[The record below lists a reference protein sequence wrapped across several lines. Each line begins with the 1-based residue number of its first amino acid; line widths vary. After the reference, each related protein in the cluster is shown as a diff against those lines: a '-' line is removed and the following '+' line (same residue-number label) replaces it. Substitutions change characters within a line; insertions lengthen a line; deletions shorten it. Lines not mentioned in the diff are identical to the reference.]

1 MRKKSKR
8 SFKRSDDKR
17 SDDKRSDDKRSDY
30 KRNKRRTY
38 KQSGRGIDLA
48 YLQQV
53 VQLRKKASNL
63 TNISAKKAAQVKERF
78 SY

>member
-1 MRKKSKR
+1 MRRYTLKKHTLRKKSKR
-8 SFKRSDDKR
+8 SFKRSDDKC
-17 SDDKRSDDKRSDY
+17 SDD

>member
-1 MRKKSKR
+1 M
-8 SFKRSDDKR
+8 
-17 SDDKRSDDKRSDY
+17 
-30 KRNKRRTY
+30 
-38 KQSGRGIDLA
+38 A
-48 YLQQV
+48 YLRQV